1 MPNLLCDRIE
11 TFASSDDL
19 EATLPSSFLLSSDRG
34 GIGIRIT
41 SPSFVGFNPI
51 SAFKTDFSISS
62 KAVLSKG
69 CMTNSFGSGTDIVA
83 NC

>member
-11 TFASSDDL
+11 TFASSADL
-19 EATLPSSFLLSSDRG
+19 EATLPSSFLLSSDKG

-62 KAVLSKG
+62 RAVLSKG

>member
-19 EATLPSSFLLSSDRG
+19 EATLPSSFLLSSDKG

-41 SPSFVGFNPI
+41 SPSFDGFNPI
-51 SAFKTDFSISS
+51 SAF
-62 KAVLSKG
+62 
-69 CMTNSFGSGTDIVA
+69 
-83 NC
+83 